1 MSKFSEEQRELDIQE
16 VMAMNYGEFKTMV
29 ANVLVDLP
37 KQLEEINSQIGNMLD
52 RLTELENLNGKTE
65 S

>member
-16 VMAMNYGEFKTMV
+16 LMAMSYQDFKTMV
-29 ANVLVDLP
+29 SNVLVDLP

-52 RLTELENLNGKTE
+52 RMTELENLSGKTE

>member
-1 MSKFSEEQRELDIQE
+1 MSKFSEEQRELDVQE
-16 VMAMNYGEFKTMV
+16 LMAMSYQDFKTMV
-29 ANVLVDLP
+29 SNVLVDLP